1 MISNEIEALVNQRQ
15 KESKKKKR
23 SQIPYAIILLI
34 LAAILCLFLWKT
46 NNDYIV
52 YWIIGIAIGI
62 TLRYSRF
69 CFSGAFRDPFL
80 MGNTKL
86 FRGLLLALMISTVG
100 FFIIQYNYLQN
111 NTIILN
117 YNSIPGSITSVGFHI
132 MIGAFIFGI
141 GMTIA
146 GGCAS
151 GVLMRIGEGH
161 SLQWIVLLG
170 ILIGNVLGAKDYSF
184 WYDKIISKTKVIYL
198 PEYIDFRVLVVIQLI
213 ILISLYKIASWY
225 ENKGLRHK

>member
-1 MISNEIEALVNQRQ
+1 MISNEIDALVNQRQ

-23 SQIPYAIILLI
+23 SQIPYAIIVLI

-111 NTIILN
+111 NNIIVD
-117 YNSIPGSITSVGFHI
+117 YNSIPGSITSVGIHI